1 MGFDCSGRSQRAGR
15 PDLARPRRR
24 RQRRREQVGVLD
36 LHADAGNAMNSY
48 VNSETVRLDGA
59 IRVGSR

>member
-1 MGFDCSGRSQRAGR
+1 VRAPAAAGV
-15 PDLARPRRR
+15 
-24 RQRRREQVGVLD
+24 QVGVLD
-36 LHADAGNAMNSY
+36 LHADAGHAMNSY